1 QVLGAPLDRLDTLAG
16 QAHVQVF
23 RNRPAQ
29 APLTHDHTADTLA
42 DEMRLDTAA
51 SGFDFGK
58 FRHGRQGHSGKEGNP
73 SMAGGWRLEAGQC
86 ADLRLT
92 LDKLFRPAF
101 QPPALLSAS
110 TPPPSPGCSPSARRR
125 RTPTARRIRA
135 PAERSPA
142 TRDPRP
148 GHR

>member
-1 QVLGAPLDRLDTLAG
+1 MRCGSIPRRVVSTSGSSGMGDKGTAERREILAWLEAEGWRLEAG
-16 QAHVQVF
+16 GW
-23 RNRPAQ
+23 
-29 APLTHDHTADTLA
+29 
-42 DEMRLDTAA
+42 RLEA
-51 SGFDFGK
+51 GGW
-58 FRHGRQGHSGKEGNP
+58 RLE
-73 SMAGGWRLEAGQC
+73 AGGWRLEAGQC

-101 QPPALLSAS
+101 QPPAPLSAS